1 MVQNKAR
8 YKERMKEKLEKRRQ
22 RLKEGMSKD
31 EVSKMEAEE
40 DKQFEEEL
48 KKEAS
53 LNPLIKLVVSLA
65 HLTGEIMSCQA
76 RLILRL
82 GFLVMVLQLD
92 QCYSL
97 QFQFSCSINLH
108 L

>member
-48 KKEAS
+48 KNEANV
-53 LNPLIKLVVSLA
+53 NPLIKLMVSS
-65 HLTGEIMSCQA
+65 EI
-76 RLILRL
+76 
-82 GFLVMVLQLD
+82 F
-92 QCYSL
+92 
-97 QFQFSCSINLH
+97 
-108 L
+108 